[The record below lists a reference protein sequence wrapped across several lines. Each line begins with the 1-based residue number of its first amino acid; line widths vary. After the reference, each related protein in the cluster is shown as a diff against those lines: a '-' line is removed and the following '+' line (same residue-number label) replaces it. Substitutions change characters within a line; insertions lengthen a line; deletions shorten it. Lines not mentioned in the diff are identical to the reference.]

1 MNWVWLWFRAS
12 SEGPTK
18 VFSHIQN
25 VYAPEELEIIEHPNE
40 AYELIFKTNVENG
53 TVYRSCTLE
62 SFPPLINLLLSNPS
76 TGVGHQSREALD
88 QYRKTYSQY
97 RL

>member
-25 VYAPEELEIIEHPNE
+25 TYAPEELEIIEHPN
-40 AYELIFKTNVENG
+40 
-53 TVYRSCTLE
+53 
-62 SFPPLINLLLSNPS
+62 
-76 TGVGHQSREALD
+76 
-88 QYRKTYSQY
+88 
-97 RL
+97 